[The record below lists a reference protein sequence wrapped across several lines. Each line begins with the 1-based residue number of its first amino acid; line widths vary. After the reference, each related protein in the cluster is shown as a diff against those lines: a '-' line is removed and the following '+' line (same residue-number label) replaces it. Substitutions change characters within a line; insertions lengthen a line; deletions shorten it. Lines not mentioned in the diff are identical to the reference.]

1 MARIGDKYTCENCGR
16 TIIESRFPHTCV
28 GIANSTIEVHVLE
41 PDVNKPVLT
50 SNEPDSTVNSELLT
64 SRNEYHREDMR
75 KRRADA
81 KLMKEIAA
89 DVHPCFGGFKRS

>member
-28 GIANSTIEVHVLE
+28 GIANSTIEVHVSE
-41 PDVNKPVLT
+41 PAHPQVSVDTPDLYPQSDVDKG
-50 SNEPDSTVNSELLT
+50 
-64 SRNEYHREDMR
+64 
-75 KRRADA
+75 RAYKTEWQRQQRANA